1 MTEKLETLVILAD
14 GVQARGLAERRRH
27 GPLAELASWSLKADE
42 ADRHLARTHGGTV
55 TDRVGYGRDNVLEAP
70 PAEAA
75 EKRFLDGVAER
86 INRSAAAGDFERLVL
101 MAPPRALG
109 VLRLALKPAVA
120 RRIDVT
126 DDHERIKAT
135 ADEVRVILRDLR
147 IPDR

>member
-27 GPLAELASWSLKADE
+27 GPLAELGSWSLKADE
-42 ADRHLARTHGGTV
+42 ADRHLARTHGGSV

-75 EKRFLDGVAER
+75 ENRFLEGVAER
-86 INRSAAAGDFERLVL
+86 INRSAAAGEFERLVL

-109 VLRLALKPAVA
+109 VLRQALKPAVL

-135 ADEVRVILRDLR
+135 AEEVRVILRDLR

>member
-14 GVQARGLAERRRH
+14 GVQARGLAERRGH

-75 EKRFLDGVAER
+75 EKRFLEGVAER
-86 INRSAAAGDFERLVL
+86 INRSAAAGEFERLVL

-109 VLRLALKPAVA
+109 VLRQALKPAVL

-135 ADEVRVILRDLR
+135 ADEVRAILRDLR

>member
-42 ADRHLARTHGGTV
+42 ADRHLAGTHGGTV

-75 EKRFLDGVAER
+75 EKRFLEGVAER
-86 INRSAAAGDFERLVL
+86 INRSAAAGEFERLVL

-109 VLRLALKPAVA
+109 VLRQALKPAVL

-135 ADEVRVILRDLR
+135 AEEVRVILRDLR

>member
-1 MTEKLETLVILAD
+1 MTDRLETLVILAD

-75 EKRFLDGVAER
+75 EKRFLEGVAER
-86 INRSAAAGDFERLVL
+86 INRSAAGGEFEHLVL

-109 VLRLALKPAVA
+109 VLRQALKPAVL

-135 ADEVRVILRDLR
+135 AEEVRVILRDLR

>member
-1 MTEKLETLVILAD
+1 MTERLETLVILAD
-14 GVQARGLAERRRH
+14 GLQARGLAERRRH

-42 ADRHLARTHGGTV
+42 ADRHLARTHGGTI

-75 EKRFLDGVAER
+75 EKRFLEEVAER
-86 INRSAAAGDFERLVL
+86 INRSAAAGEFERLVL

-109 VLRLALKPAVA
+109 VLRQALKPTVV
-120 RRIDVT
+120 RRIEVT

-135 ADEVRVILRDLR
+135 ADQVRVILRDLR

>member
-86 INRSAAAGDFERLVL
+86 INRSAAAGEFERLVL

-109 VLRLALKPAVA
+109 VLRQALKPAVA

>member
-109 VLRLALKPAVA
+109 VLRQALKPAVA

>member
-55 TDRVGYGRDNVLEAP
+55 TNRVGYGRDNVLEAP

-75 EKRFLDGVAER
+75 EKRFLEGVAER
-86 INRSAAAGDFERLVL
+86 INRSAAAGEFERLVL

-109 VLRLALKPAVA
+109 VLRQALKPAVL
-120 RRIDVT
+120 RRIEVT